1 LKPRIPASLRER
13 KRYLVFEIIAPQN
26 EEEKEESCCSNCE
39 SYVVNERDLLR
50 AIWEAL
56 YSLFG
61 DVGVAACNIWL
72 IDFDEKKGVGILR
85 CSHRKVEEVRA
96 ALACIKIGGRPLC
109 IRVVRTTGTVKAA
122 RSIARRI
129 QPLNIS
135 TK

>member
-1 LKPRIPASLRER
+1 MKPRIPASLRER

-72 IDFDEKKGVGILR
+72 IDFDGKKGVGILR

>member
-1 LKPRIPASLRER
+1 MKPRIPASLRER

-26 EEEKEESCCSNCE
+26 EEEKGESCCSNCE

-61 DVGVAACNIWL
+61 DIGVAACNIWL

-96 ALACIKIGGRPLC
+96 ALACIKIGRRPLC

-122 RSIARRI
+122 RSITRRI

>member
-26 EEEKEESCCSNCE
+26 EEEKEESCCGNCG

>member
-13 KRYLVFEIIAPQN
+13 KRYLVFEIIASQN
-26 EEEKEESCCSNCE
+26 EEEKGESCCGNCE
-39 SYVVNERDLLR
+39 GYVVNERDLLR

>member
-13 KRYLVFEIIAPQN
+13 KRYLVFEIITPQN
-26 EEEKEESCCSNCE
+26 EEEKEESCCVNCE

>member
-1 LKPRIPASLRER
+1 MKPRIPASLRER

-26 EEEKEESCCSNCE
+26 EEERESCCSNCE

-56 YSLFG
+56 YSLVG

>member
-1 LKPRIPASLRER
+1 LKSSLLKTR
-13 KRYLVFEIIAPQN
+13 KKRRKV
-26 EEEKEESCCSNCE
+26 
-39 SYVVNERDLLR
+39 VVNERDLLR